1 MKYKYLVAELNLNTN
16 VSTTEKLDRLKIWC
30 QENIS
35 RDIQFSGKPIDAYE
49 NYQNLA
55 EFFLDEVLPIISEN
69 ISIPHEELDGLNAIQ
84 FAANAGFDRWILTLN
99 PNNEAVNKP
108 DLYLMTPLHMAALEG
123 NYHTVKALCAL
134 KANPQAENNN
144 KQLPI
149 FSALISPV
157 DGHKS
162 LKARKLRI
170 FKALKNIDPKTLKH
184 QDNSGNTI
192 LHLIATYGYESLIG
206 EVLRSVPELF
216 TIPNRIK

>member
-1 MKYKYLVAELNLNTN
+1 MKYKDLVAELNLNTN
-16 VSTTEKLDRLKIWC
+16 VSTTENLDRLKIWC

-123 NYHTVKALCAL
+123 NYHTEK
-134 KANPQAENNN
+134 
-144 KQLPI
+144 
-149 FSALISPV
+149 
-157 DGHKS
+157 
-162 LKARKLRI
+162 
-170 FKALKNIDPKTLKH
+170 
-184 QDNSGNTI
+184 
-192 LHLIATYGYESLIG
+192 
-206 EVLRSVPELF
+206 
-216 TIPNRIK
+216 